1 MNEVKTQQK
10 RKHDVTLKSRKNMSI
25 DGVED
30 VVSFDE
36 AQAVFVTSCGEM
48 TVEGTGLHISVLDLE
63 SGRVELD
70 GDVEGIFYSDVHEEK
85 NAGRSVFSRL
95 FG

>member
-10 RKHDVTLKSRKNMSI
+10 RKHDVTLRSRKNMSI

-30 VVSFDE
+30 VVSFDDS
-36 AQAVFVTSCGEM
+36 QAVFVTSCGEM
-48 TVEGTGLHISVLDLE
+48 TVEGTTLHISVLDLE
-63 SGRVELD
+63 SGKVELD
-70 GDVEGIFYSDVHEEK
+70 GNIEGIFYSDGHEDK
-85 NAGRSVFSRL
+85 NAGKGIFSKF